1 MALNHSFGCGNLTG
15 KNVTWPGNADDVR
28 SWICG
33 LQGQW
38 LTIPEQITDE
48 ELRSEQRTRWPFKD
62 RPFGDL
68 IAWVNVELMKNAAE
82 IGYARFLYAQ
92 RLG

>member
-1 MALNHSFGCGNLTG
+1 M
-15 KNVTWPGNADDVR
+15 NVMSPGNADDTR
-28 SWICG
+28 TWIGG

-38 LTIPEQITDE
+38 RAVLEQIADKD
-48 ELRSEQRTRWPFKD
+48 LRSVERTRWPFKG

-68 IAWVNVELMKNAAE
+68 IAWVNIELMKNGAE

-92 RLG
+92 DPLSRRIN